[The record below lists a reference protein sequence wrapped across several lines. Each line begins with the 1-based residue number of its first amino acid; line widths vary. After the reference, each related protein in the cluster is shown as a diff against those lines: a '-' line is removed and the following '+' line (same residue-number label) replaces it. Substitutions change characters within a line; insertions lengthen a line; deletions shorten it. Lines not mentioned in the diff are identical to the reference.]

1 MEGLQNFVSSVSK
14 NPKSGSPSFLPD
26 LPYNLRGGDGLAA
39 SSSALYSSDS
49 AGVFFN
55 RPPRYLSLI
64 QSTLPPITVFFFQV
78 AGDLY
83 RFGPVRSSVEFA
95 LLLGSSSATLSNDVR
110 GAGLPS
116 FSND

>member
-55 RPPRYLSLI
+55 RPPRRFVSLWTC
-64 QSTLPPITVFFFQV
+64 SKLCGVCFV
-78 AGDLY
+78 AGIIVGYTLK
-83 RFGPVRSSVEFA
+83 RRARRWASK
-95 LLLGSSSATLSNDVR
+95 LLKRLKD
-110 GAGLPS
+110 
-116 FSND
+116 D